1 MEGKRSM
8 VPEVGQRFGPY
19 EILGR
24 LGGGGMGLVFRAWD
38 ARLHREV
45 AVKLLQDEYKMPAMR
60 DRFLLEAR
68 AASSLSHPNICTIFD
83 IGDQDGNPY
92 LVMELLQGETLKN
105 RIARGAVPVED
116 ILRFAQEI
124 ADALAAASV
133 KGIVHRDIKPAN
145 IFLVTLPSGKSQAKV
160 LDFGLAK
167 IGLAAG
173 GGWGSRTLDLALS
186 GGTVGTLAYM
196 SPEQGRG
203 ESLDVRSDLFSLGIV
218 MYEMATCQVP
228 FKGTTSAQVFQQLFN
243 RTPDP
248 VRNWNT
254 LVPRHLETIILKLLA
269 KDRRDRYQTATEL
282 HDALGR
288 VVIRKGLRTLLNKP
302 PLPPAA
308 QPGVSGPHTPRPSA
322 HDLAG
327 LERMFDDVDVA
338 RIPSQLPL
346 SPGKRAAPERPAI
359 AARQTPKPDY
369 FSFLAKAVKQ
379 VGQLS
384 TLAEKDPSTGKFA
397 AARAL
402 ADEAEERRTRSQAAL
417 ESSSSQSVHPEYA
430 SPEYGLYEFPV
441 GENEEDL
448 DRSSPAARRLRE
460 RRIKRAVKIAA
471 ALTVVYSGI
480 YLLARGGHFRP
491 VVLGPQD
498 ALLLTVIQNKTGEK
512 ALDGD
517 TVMQGLEMELRQA
530 DRLKVLGPAA
540 YHAGLRQLG
549 PGRDTSASTPVYR
562 VAQTLGA
569 KDYIYGEITRS
580 WSSYTISVEVLDTA
594 SNDKIVSLE
603 QTAKGREQIPAAI
616 GKLAQKVRAEVA
628 EGGWARARQSVPLTQ
643 EATGNLDALH
653 DYAQAEMALHE
664 GRVRDAFEG
673 FQRAAMR
680 DPRFIEAQMQLAWLA
695 RAQGA
700 EVEAAGAAQAAHAAA
715 EHASERVK
723 VLAQFCY
730 LINVTSDYAQATR
743 IMRRYV
749 AQNPHDAGGLAK
761 LAMVSRLQGYLPE
774 ALLAAQQSYGEDP
787 SQALAYDEAEKSLI
801 GIDRYDDAVDLE
813 AQARRSGVAS
823 GTNAL
828 AVAYL
833 NGKQDAV
840 EKQMSDLRAAATGKP
855 AALPQSL
862 DKPLM
867 AYALYLD
874 NTGQF
879 AAGEKAWQAAAAAA
893 GDIEGLRSARASMLA
908 QAALN
913 RALAENCDKALSLAA
928 ETLGMERGPSASAKA
943 AMAAALCGDK
953 PYADKAIA
961 ELQQRFPQN
970 VAVQQYLVA
979 ELQAAEDVGVND
991 AGQALQVLRGI
1002 GEYDQISLAPYLR
1015 GLAHAAVNQQPV
1027 AMVDFQAVLNHRGA
1041 AWLMGTNVYP
1051 MAQIGL
1057 ARAAWEGRDLPSST
1071 RAYIAFLS
1079 LWPHADAN
1087 DPLVKE
1093 ALARTKVK
1101 PQ

>member
-1 MEGKRSM
+1 M

-60 DRFLLEAR
+60 ERFLLEAR

-83 IGDQDGNPY
+83 IGDQDGDPY
-92 LVMELLQGETLKN
+92 LVMELLQGETLKS
-105 RIARGAVPVED
+105 RIARGALPVED
-116 ILRFAQEI
+116 IVRYAQEI
-124 ADALAAASV
+124 SDALAAASV

-145 IFLVTLPSGKSQAKV
+145 IFLVALPSDKSQAKV

-167 IGLAAG
+167 IGLANG

-254 LVPRHLETIILKLLA
+254 LVPRHLETIILKLLS
-269 KDRRDRYQTATEL
+269 KDRRDRYQTAKEL

-288 VVIRKGLRTLLNKP
+288 VVIRKGLRTLLNKV
-302 PLPPAA
+302 PLPPV
-308 QPGVSGPHTPRPSA
+308 PPSGLSGPHTPRPSA

-327 LERMFDDVDVA
+327 LERMFADVDA
-338 RIPSQLPL
+338 IRSSPPLP
-346 SPGKRAAPERPAI
+346 RAI
-359 AARQTPKPDY
+359 AGTTNPEKPVAPARRVPGQDP
-369 FSFLAKAVKQ
+369 FSFFAKAMKQ

-384 TLAEKDPSTGKFA
+384 TLAERESSRGKFA
-397 AARAL
+397 VARAL
-402 ADEAEERRTRSQAAL
+402 ADQAEERVRRSQIAL
-417 ESSSSQSVHPEYA
+417 ESSSSQSVRPEYA
-430 SPEYGLYEFPV
+430 SPEYGAYELSG
-441 GENEEDL
+441 GEIEDEPGA
-448 DRSSPAARRLRE
+448 SGPAAKRLRE

-471 ALTVVYSGI
+471 ALTVVYTGI

-498 ALLLTVIQNKTGEK
+498 ALLLTVIQNKTGDP

-530 DRLKVLGPAA
+530 DRLKVLGPSA
-540 YHAGLRQLG
+540 YRAGLRQLG
-549 PGRDTSASTPVYR
+549 PGRGTVASAPVYR
-562 VAQTLGA
+562 VAQAVGA
-569 KDYIYGEITRS
+569 KDYLYGKVTQS

-594 SNDKIVSLE
+594 SNDKVVSLE
-603 QTAKGREQIPAAI
+603 QTAKSREQIPEAI

-628 EGGWARARQSVPLTQ
+628 EGGWAKAKQSVPMAQ

-653 DYAQAEMALHE
+653 DYALAESAWHE
-664 GRVRDAFEG
+664 GRTRDALEG
-673 FQRAAMR
+673 LQRAVAR
-680 DPRFIEAQMQLAWLA
+680 DPHFIEAQMQLAWLA
-695 RAQGA
+695 RLQGA
-700 EVEAAGAAQAAHAAA
+700 EMEAADAARTAHVAAAHASDRVRLMA
-715 EHASERVK
+715 E
-723 VLAQFCY
+723 FCY
-730 LINVTSDYAQATR
+730 LINVTSDFAQATR

-749 AQNPHDAGGLAK
+749 TQNPHDADGLAK
-761 LAMVSRLQGYLPE
+761 LALVSRLQGYLPE

-801 GIDRYDDAVDLE
+801 GVDRYDDAADLE
-813 AQARRSGVAS
+813 VQSRRAGVTSGA
-823 GTNAL
+823 NAL
-828 AVAYL
+828 AIAYL
-833 NGKQDAV
+833 SGKQGMVA
-840 EKQMSDLRAAATGKP
+840 KQAGEMQAEIAGKP
-855 AALPQSL
+855 AAAHHSL
-862 DKPLM
+862 DRPLA

-879 AAGEKAWQAAAAAA
+879 AAGEKAWRAAVASA
-893 GDIEGLRSARASMLA
+893 GSVQGLRSAKASMLA
-908 QAALN
+908 LAALN
-913 RALAENCDKALSLAA
+913 RALAEDCTTALALAGEVA
-928 ETLGMERGPSASAKA
+928 GMERGPFAGFHAG
-943 AMAAALCGDK
+943 MAAALCGDK
-953 PYADKAIA
+953 PYPEKTIAD
-961 ELQQRFPQN
+961 LQQRFPQN
-970 VAVQQYLVA
+970 MAVQQYLVA
-979 ELQAAEDVGVND
+979 ELQAAEDIGVND
-991 AGQALQVLRGI
+991 AGQALEVLRGI
-1002 GEYDQISLAPYLR
+1002 GEFDQISLAPYLR
-1015 GLAHAAVNQQPV
+1015 GLAHADVNQQPV

-1041 AWLMGTNVYP
+1041 AWLMGSNVYP

-1057 ARAAWEGRDLPSST
+1057 ARAAWESQDKQTGS
-1071 RAYIAFLS
+1071 RAYVAFLS
-1079 LWPHADAN
+1079 LWPHPDIN
-1087 DPLVKE
+1087 GPLVKE

-1101 PQ
+1101 P